1 MGGMALSTLVPATVQ
16 AMFGL
21 ARDPTDLRH
30 IWVLHGLWLT
40 AEAAGLSYVP
50 YVQVGCLT
58 LLWSV
63 HLYYLKVSGSLLK
76 NMVTVVFGLGYITGK
91 IYRAMILSVDQK

>member
-63 HLYYLKVSGSLLK
+63 HLYYLKVSGSLLH
-76 NMVTVVFGLGYITGK
+76 NMVNDHVLTVVVNFWIGLHNWENI
-91 IYRAMILSVDQK
+91 

>member
-1 MGGMALSTLVPATVQ
+1 MALSTLVPATVQ